1 MVDVAPPGPRSGRP
15 IPTTPVLT
23 FTTLTTPVGRALVAR
38 SPQGLAE
45 LRLGPD
51 DAALV
56 EGLRVD
62 RPGTHLERDDLAL
75 AELAGMVEG
84 FFAGDDRLGRV
95 DLDVRATPFQV
106 LVYRELRRIPRGCTR
121 SYAEVARAV
130 GRPTAW
136 RAVASACA
144 ANPVCLAVPCHR
156 VVRSDGSLA
165 GYRWGMQA
173 KAALLAAEGAVPDC

>member
-1 MVDVAPPGPRSGRP
+1 MVDVAAPGPRSDRATQ
-15 IPTTPVLT
+15 TTGVLT
-23 FTTLTTPVGRALVAR
+23 FTTVATPVGRALVAR

-51 DAALV
+51 DAAVVKGVRL
-56 EGLRVD
+56 D
-62 RPGTHLERDDLAL
+62 HPGTRLERDDRAL

-84 FFAGDDRLGRV
+84 FFEGDDRLGRV
-95 DLDVRATPFQV
+95 QLDLRTTPFRA
-106 LVYRELRRIPRGCTR
+106 LVYRELRQIPRGCTR
-121 SYAEVARAV
+121 SYAEVARAI

-156 VVRSDGSLA
+156 VVRSDGSLS
-165 GYRWGMQA
+165 GYRWGTPA
-173 KAALLAAEGAVPDC
+173 KAALLAAEGARPDS